1 MVIKPYGYAIWEKCR
16 QSWIE
21 CLKKQVIKT
30 PISLFVPKS
39 MFEAEE
45 KNAEGFAKRMCDYAL
60 QIEK

>member
-1 MVIKPYGYAIWEKCR
+1 MPFGKKCR

-45 KNAEGFAKRMCDYAL
+45 KNAEGFAKRMRLLRITD
-60 QIEK
+60 